1 MAKRVRKTEQEYIRA
16 RNAAMRSIQ
25 RTNRAFGSNIK
36 LSDIVDVPTPAQA
49 RRMSAAEL
57 RAATRRLNEARRTD
71 EGEKVTFVPT
81 GTGGVTRVLTKDYN
95 AAMSNLAKGNKAL
108 EERRKVIE
116 GAEVPKEA
124 LKGARPVSMRDVTSG
139 RTSKIQ
145 SLETVDPFTA
155 FIGGKAT
162 GNVDEIV
169 KRFHERGR
177 IYAERPRK
185 WKEQDDRMKGN
196 FIRTLEAAGRSDI
209 IEKLNKLSRN
219 QLLWAVYERNFGS
232 YITSLA
238 LSIDTNEYRGPE
250 GSIISRELDEI
261 AHTAIGEIEAI
272 LDTAAN
278 VRFTE

>member
-1 MAKRVRKTEQEYIRA
+1 
-16 RNAAMRSIQ
+16 MRSIQ
-25 RTNRAFGSNIK
+25 RTNKAFGSSIK

-49 RRMSAAEL
+49 RNMSAAEL
-57 RAATRRLNEARRTD
+57 RAATRRLNRARKTD
-71 EGEKVTFVPT
+71 KGEKATFVPT
-81 GTGGVTRVLTKDYN
+81 GTGGVTKVPTKDYN
-95 AAMSNLAKGNKAL
+95 AAMSNIAKGNKAL

-116 GAEVPKEA
+116 GAVVPKEA
-124 LKGARPVSMRDVTSG
+124 LKGARPVSMRDVTPG

-185 WKEQDDRMKGN
+185 WKEQDDRMKAN
-196 FIRTLEAAGRSDI
+196 FIKTLEAAGRSDI
-209 IEKLNKLSRN
+209 IKKMSKLSRN

-232 YITSLA
+232 YITALA
-238 LSIDTNEYRGPE
+238 LSVDTNGTQGPD
-250 GSIISRELDEI
+250 GSIISRELDEV

-278 VRFTE
+278 VRFEK

>member
-1 MAKRVRKTEQEYIRA
+1 
-16 RNAAMRSIQ
+16 MRSIQ
-25 RTNRAFGSNIK
+25 RTNKAFGSSIK

-49 RRMSAAEL
+49 KKMSASEL
-57 RAATRRLNEARRTD
+57 RAATRRLNRARKTD
-71 EGEKVTFVPT
+71 KGEKATFVPT
-81 GTGGVTRVLTKDYN
+81 GTGGVTKVPTKDYN
-95 AAMSNLAKGNKAL
+95 AAMSNLGKSNRAL

-185 WKEQDDRMKGN
+185 WKEQDDLMKSN

-209 IEKLNKLSRN
+209 IAKLNKLSRN

-232 YITSLA
+232 YITALA
-238 LSIDTNEYRGPE
+238 LSVDTNGPRGPE
-250 GSIISRELDEI
+250 GSIISRELDEV
-261 AHTAIGEIEAI
+261 ANTAIGEIEAI
-272 LDTAAN
+272 LDTATN
-278 VRFTE
+278 VRFTK

>member
-1 MAKRVRKTEQEYIRA
+1 
-16 RNAAMRSIQ
+16 MRSIQ
-25 RTNRAFGSNIK
+25 RTNKAFGSSIK

-49 RRMSAAEL
+49 KKMSAAEL
-57 RAATRRLNEARRTD
+57 RAATRRLNDARRTKD
-71 EGEKVTFVPT
+71 GEKATFVPT
-81 GTGGVTRVLTKDYN
+81 GTGGVTKVPTKDYN

-108 EERRKVIE
+108 VERRKVIE

-124 LKGARPVSMRDVTSG
+124 LKGARPVSMRDVTPG

-162 GNVDEIV
+162 GNVDEIA

-185 WKEQDDRMKGN
+185 WKEQDERMKAN
-196 FIRTLEAAGRSDI
+196 FIKTLEAAGRRDI
-209 IEKLNKLSRN
+209 IEKLNKLSRD

-232 YITSLA
+232 YITALA
-238 LSIDTNEYRGPE
+238 LSIDTNEYRRG
-250 GSIISRELDEI
+250 GSIISRELDEV

-278 VRFTE
+278 VRFEK

>member
-1 MAKRVRKTEQEYIRA
+1 
-16 RNAAMRSIQ
+16 MRSIQ
-25 RTNRAFGSNIK
+25 RTNKAFGSSIK

-49 RRMSAAEL
+49 RKMSAAEL
-57 RAATRRLNEARRTD
+57 RAATRRLNRARKRD
-71 EGEKVTFVPT
+71 KGEKATFVRA
-81 GTGGVTRVLTKDYN
+81 GTGGVT
-95 AAMSNLAKGNKAL
+95 KAL

-116 GAEVPKEA
+116 GAVVPKEA
-124 LKGARPVSMRDVTSG
+124 LKGARPVSMRDVTPG

-155 FIGGKAT
+155 FIAGKAT
-162 GNVDEIV
+162 GNVDEIA
-169 KRFHERGR
+169 KRFHDRGR

-185 WKEQDDRMKGN
+185 WKEQDDRMKAN
-196 FIRTLEAAGRSDI
+196 FIKTLEAAGRSDI

-232 YITSLA
+232 YITALA
-238 LSIDTNEYRGPE
+238 LSIDTNEYRRG
-250 GSIISRELDEI
+250 GSIISRELDEV

-278 VRFTE
+278 VRFEK

>member
-25 RTNRAFGSNIK
+25 RTNKAFGSSIK

-49 RRMSAAEL
+49 KKMSAAEL
-57 RAATRRLNEARRTD
+57 RAATRKLNRARKTD
-71 EGEKVTFVPT
+71 KGEKATFVPT
-81 GTGGVTRVLTKDYN
+81 GTGGVTKVPTKDYN
-95 AAMSNLAKGNKAL
+95 AAMSNIAKGNKAL

-162 GNVDEIV
+162 GNVDEIA

-185 WKEQDDRMKGN
+185 WKEQDDRMKAN
-196 FIRTLEAAGRSDI
+196 FIKTLEAAGRRDI
-209 IEKLNKLSRN
+209 IDKLNKLSRN

-232 YITSLA
+232 YITALA
-238 LSIDTNEYRGPE
+238 LSIDTNEYRRG
-250 GSIISRELDEI
+250 GSIISRELDEV

-278 VRFTE
+278 VRFEK

>member
-1 MAKRVRKTEQEYIRA
+1 MAKRQRKTEQEYIRA

-25 RTNRAFGSNIK
+25 RTNKAFGSNIK
-36 LSDIVDVPTPAQA
+36 LSDVVDVPTPAQA
-49 RRMSAAEL
+49 KRMSAAEL
-57 RAATRRLNEARRTD
+57 RAATRRLNDARRNED
-71 EGEKVTFVPT
+71 GEKLTFVPT

-124 LKGARPVSMRDVTSG
+124 LKGARPVSMREVTSG

-196 FIRTLEAAGRSDI
+196 FIKTLEAAGRSDI

-232 YITSLA
+232 YITALA
-238 LSIDTNEYRGPE
+238 LSIDTNEYRRGN
-250 GSIISRELDEI
+250 GSIISRELDEV

-278 VRFTE
+278 VRFMK

>member
-25 RTNRAFGSNIK
+25 RTNKAFGSSIK

-57 RAATRRLNEARRTD
+57 RAATRRLEDARRTKD
-71 EGEKVTFVPT
+71 GEKATFVPT
-81 GTGGVTRVLTKDYN
+81 GTGGVAKVPTKDYN
-95 AAMSNLAKGNKAL
+95 AAMSNLGKGNRAL
-108 EERRKVIE
+108 EERRRVVE

-185 WKEQDDRMKGN
+185 WKEQDDRMKAN
-196 FIRTLEAAGRSDI
+196 FIRTLEAAGRNDI
-209 IEKLNKLSRN
+209 VAKLNKLSRN

-232 YITSLA
+232 YVTALA
-238 LSIDTNEYRGPE
+238 LSIDTNGYRGPE
-250 GSIISRELDEI
+250 GSIISRELDEV

-278 VRFTE
+278 VRFTK

>member
-25 RTNRAFGSNIK
+25 RTNKAFGSSIK

-49 RRMSAAEL
+49 KKMSAAEL
-57 RAATRRLNEARRTD
+57 RAATRRLNDARRTKD
-71 EGEKVTFVPT
+71 GEKATFVPT
-81 GTGGVTRVLTKDYN
+81 GTGGVTKVPTKDYN

-155 FIGGKAT
+155 FVGGKAT
-162 GNVDEIV
+162 GNVDEIA

-185 WKEQDDRMKGN
+185 WKEQDDRMKAN

-209 IEKLNKLSRN
+209 IAKLNKLSRN

-232 YITSLA
+232 YITALA
-238 LSIDTNEYRGPE
+238 LSIDTNEYRRS
-250 GSIISRELDEI
+250 GSIISRELDEV

-272 LDTAAN
+272 LDTASN
-278 VRFTE
+278 VRFEK

>member
-1 MAKRVRKTEQEYIRA
+1 
-16 RNAAMRSIQ
+16 MRSIQ
-25 RTNRAFGSNIK
+25 RTNKAFGSSIK

-49 RRMSAAEL
+49 RKMSAAEL
-57 RAATRRLNEARRTD
+57 RAATRRLNDARRTKD
-71 EGEKVTFVPT
+71 GEKATFVPT
-81 GTGGVTRVLTKDYN
+81 GTGGVTKVPTKDYN
-95 AAMSNLAKGNKAL
+95 AAMSNLGKGNRAL
-108 EERRKVIE
+108 EERRRVVE
-116 GAEVPKEA
+116 GADVPKEA

-185 WKEQDDRMKGN
+185 WKEQDDRMKSN
-196 FIRTLEAAGRSDI
+196 FIRTLEAAGRRDI
-209 IEKLNKLSRN
+209 IEKLNKLSSN

-232 YITSLA
+232 YITALA
-238 LSIDTNEYRGPE
+238 LSVDTNGPRGPE
-250 GSIISRELDEI
+250 GSIISRELDEV

-272 LDTAAN
+272 LDTATN
-278 VRFTE
+278 VRFKR